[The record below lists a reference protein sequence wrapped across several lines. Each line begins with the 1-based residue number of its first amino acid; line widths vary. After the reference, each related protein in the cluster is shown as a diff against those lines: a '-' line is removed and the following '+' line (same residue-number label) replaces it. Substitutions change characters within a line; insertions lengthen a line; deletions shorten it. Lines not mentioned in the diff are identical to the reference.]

1 MCFNDVFD
9 LEKRHAAFESSCLG
23 FLGERDDAPVV
34 VGENNNGFA
43 AQLRAE
49 NALTAAIEGIA
60 VKVKKVRHRYLHT
73 NVVSM
78 QDKTPVYKRQGF
90 VLNAQTLDI
99 TSV

>member
-43 AQLRAE
+43 A
-49 NALTAAIEGIA
+49 
-60 VKVKKVRHRYLHT
+60 
-73 NVVSM
+73 
-78 QDKTPVYKRQGF
+78 
-90 VLNAQTLDI
+90 
-99 TSV
+99 